1 MEALLSWLMTQSGV
15 SLLVALIALGG
26 VLLNNRAAEKRRKRD
41 QEAADQRRRSDQN
54 DADRRRREDQLAEV
68 KRREAEFAK
77 RKLEQLRS
85 LEFEDAARQR
95 RFVQDFVKDV
105 QDIDREFIQYSDDAF
120 RSILR
125 DHGEDPKELYNIQI
139 ELGIHRKDMC
149 LRLVALVKALSI
161 EITEQNV
168 SNAVEKILE
177 ELMCLMECIEDG
189 KMYLDFDKISL
200 ESLLKSGLF
209 HPPHLSSVNELIKA
223 AKEHLQPVTKFIEEN
238 N

>member
-68 KRREAEFAK
+68 KRREAEFTK
-77 RKLEQLRS
+77 QKLEQLRL

-105 QDIDREFIQYSDDAF
+105 QDIHREFIQYSDDAF
-120 RSILR
+120 RSISR
-125 DHGEDPKELYNIQI
+125 DHGEDPNELYNIQI
-139 ELGIHRKDMC
+139 ELGIRWKNMC
-149 LRLVALVKALSI
+149 SRLAGLASALSI

-168 SNAVEKILE
+168 SNAVVKILE
-177 ELMCLMECIEDG
+177 DLIRLMECIADD
-189 KMYLDFDKISL
+189 KMYLDVDKISL
-200 ESLLKSGLF
+200 ESLSNSGLF
-209 HPPHLSSVNELIKA
+209 HPPRLSGVNELIKA
-223 AKEHLQPVTKFIEEN
+223 AREHLQPVTKFIEEN

>member
-1 MEALLSWLMTQSGV
+1 MTQSGV

-77 RKLEQLRS
+77 QKLEQLRA

-168 SNAVEKILE
+168 SNAVE
-177 ELMCLMECIEDG
+177 
-189 KMYLDFDKISL
+189 
-200 ESLLKSGLF
+200 
-209 HPPHLSSVNELIKA
+209 
-223 AKEHLQPVTKFIEEN
+223 
-238 N
+238 